1 MVEVVAIK
9 RRSRIDISAEI
20 LDAAMSGA
28 NKTQI
33 VYNANLNFSIA
44 KKYLEM
50 LEKKE
55 LIRKEGDR
63 YVTTEKG
70 KTFHDLAMILK
81 L

>member
-1 MVEVVAIK
+1 
-9 RRSRIDISAEI
+9 
-20 LDAAMSGA
+20 MSGA